1 MSVCSTSACHTC
13 AECTLWREPAGSA
26 GSARR
31 QRGVVASSP
40 IPEWGIGVAD
50 KAVGFGFSFYSQ
62 VKALMRVAACASAGG
77 FAVGFEAMGFEA
89 MGFEAMGFENWC
101 GYDVA

>member
-1 MSVCSTSACHTC
+1 
-13 AECTLWREPAGSA
+13 
-26 GSARR
+26 
-31 QRGVVASSP
+31 
-40 IPEWGIGVAD
+40 
-50 KAVGFGFSFYSQ
+50 VGFGFSFYSQ